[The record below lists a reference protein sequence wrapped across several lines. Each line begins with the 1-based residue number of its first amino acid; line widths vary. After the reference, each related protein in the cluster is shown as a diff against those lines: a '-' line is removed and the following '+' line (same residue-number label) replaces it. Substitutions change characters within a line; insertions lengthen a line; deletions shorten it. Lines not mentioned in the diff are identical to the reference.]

1 MIGEPGQKLADYL
14 TAEETTELAKIQR
27 DPLVVGYAVLTH
39 QGEEIEAGGI
49 WRNEISPIFAN
60 VFDIANKIGAEL
72 GEDAPI
78 EILVMESGE
87 YEVAGLSLLRARAV
101 IVKQK
106 GGAPAS
112 ATGGLR
118 SVS

>member
-1 MIGEPGQKLADYL
+1 MIGEQSQKLTDYL

-27 DPLVVGYAVLTH
+27 DPLVVGYAVLTP

-49 WRNEISPIFAN
+49 WRNLISPIFAN

-72 GEDAPI
+72 GEDTPI

-106 GGAPAS
+106 GGAT
-112 ATGGLR
+112 ATVGGGLR

>member
-1 MIGEPGQKLADYL
+1 MIGEEGQKLSDFL
-14 TAEETTELAKIQR
+14 TPEETTELAKIQR

-49 WRNEISPIFAN
+49 WRGLIAPIFAN
-60 VFDIANKIGAEL
+60 VFDLANKIGAEL
-72 GEDAPI
+72 GEDQPI

-87 YEVAGLSLLRARAV
+87 YEVAGLSLLRARAI

-106 GGAPAS
+106 GGAA

-118 SVS
+118 SVG

>member
-1 MIGEPGQKLADYL
+1 MMGNQGQTLADYL

-27 DPLVVGYAVLTH
+27 DPLVVGYAVLTL

-49 WRNEISPIFAN
+49 WRSLISPIFAN

-72 GEDAPI
+72 GEEGAI

-87 YEVAGLSLLRARAV
+87 YEVAGLSLQRARAV
-101 IVKQK
+101 VVKK
-106 GGAPAS
+106 KAS
-112 ATGGLR
+112 APVSTAGGLR